1 MLIVILTAEHKS
13 DLLINFMGSLIT
25 LFKLH

>member
-1 MLIVILTAEHKS
+1 MFIVILTAEHKLG
-13 DLLINFMGSLIT
+13 LLINFMGSLIT